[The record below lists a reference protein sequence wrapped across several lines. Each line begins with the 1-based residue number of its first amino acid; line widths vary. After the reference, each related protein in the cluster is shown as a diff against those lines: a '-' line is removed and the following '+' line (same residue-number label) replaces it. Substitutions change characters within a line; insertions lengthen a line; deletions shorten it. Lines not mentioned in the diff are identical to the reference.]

1 MNSPYILTCSL
12 FLYAFH
18 RCIEAYNSSLLDGIF
33 PPDYVDE
40 TIPIYPNG
48 TAATVYINI
57 EVIQAGSISETN
69 KEFSLGLFLFERWA
83 DWRLRPL
90 QNLSQGLVLPPS
102 VAGRIWQPVLDYDH
116 AKSSRLEDNSRHL
129 LLLDDDQLLRVSRY
143 SFKIH
148 CEVDLTLFPLDS
160 QECPFS
166 MRSLSTFESALRLRW
181 IHESGAD
188 AHKAIESIR
197 LQQGSH
203 DVRFSL
209 DVPVASRTTI
219 VLARGKF
226 SVLHAQF
233 TFHRELTSRV
243 LKTYLPSSLL
253 VMMSWAGFWIDVTAV
268 PGRVSLG
275 VTSVLTIVT
284 QISQSFDVTYM
295 NALDLWLFACEIMVI
310 SAVLEFVIA
319 YTLAKTGS
327 LIYDPAKR
335 ASKAYDVPSPEN
347 NEAGGARASVAKIR
361 VRKNTFRQLVD
372 EVMMRNIKSEHRNY
386 VDRVARVAFPVT
398 FAIFA
403 VVYWAVLVYYGVYK
417 KRT

>member
-1 MNSPYILTCSL
+1 MRYYKEIC
-12 FLYAFH
+12 
-18 RCIEAYNSSLLDGIF
+18 
-33 PPDYVDE
+33 
-40 TIPIYPNG
+40 
-48 TAATVYINI
+48 
-57 EVIQAGSISETN
+57 TN
-69 KEFSLGLFLFERWA
+69 LGHQEKFEKEIVKEFSLGLFLFERWA

-129 LLLDDDQLLRVSRY
+129 LLLDDDQLLRVSRRTCV
-143 SFKIH
+143 SVFSRRAN
-148 CEVDLTLFPLDS
+148 DRLLT
-160 QECPFS
+160 FS
-166 MRSLSTFESALRLRW
+166 PD
-181 IHESGAD
+181 D
-188 AHKAIESIR
+188 ACA
-197 LQQGSH
+197 
-203 DVRFSL
+203 
-209 DVPVASRTTI
+209 
-219 VLARGKF
+219 GKF

-347 NEAGGARASVAKIR
+347 NEVGGARASVAKIR